1 MLLSIEKNI
10 QEIINILSED
20 EKLIFLLTNN
30 KILSS
35 ADIKKNELIVSY
47 PVMLDSESKLAFVSV
62 IMDNAPIINNTT
74 YIVNFKISC
83 GVSKDFWLTED
94 KKIRIYEIAN
104 RIETLLS
111 NIRVSNST
119 GILQLKNVSSVYWN
133 SITTGI
139 SLVFQLTEGET
150 NAKQII

>member
-20 EKLIFLLTNN
+20 KEIISLLTNN
-30 KILSS
+30 EILSS
-35 ADIKKNELIVSY
+35 VDIKRYELIMSY
-47 PVMLDSESKLAFVSV
+47 PVMLDSEYKAAFISV

-104 RIETLLS
+104 RIETLLN
-111 NIRVSNST
+111 NIRISNST

-133 SITTGI
+133 SNTTGV
-139 SLVFQLTEGET
+139 SLVFQLTEGEI

>member
-20 EKLIFLLTNN
+20 KELISLLTNN
-30 KILSS
+30 EILSS
-35 ADIKKNELIVSY
+35 VDIKKYELIMSY
-47 PVMLDSESKLAFVSV
+47 PVMLDSEYKAAFISV

-83 GVSKDFWLTED
+83 GVSKGFWLTED

-104 RIETLLS
+104 RIETLLN
-111 NIRVSNST
+111 NIRISNST

-133 SITTGI
+133 SDTTGI
-139 SLVFQLTEGET
+139 SLVFQLTEGEI